1 MFHPRRFLLTRA
13 LVPNISALS
22 ANWALNG
29 TPTKSDV
36 IQAKFADFAGFA
48 RSHTSKIQA
57 GPLEFEESQGR
68 KKTNGKLIVRREG
81 SLQQRQNWPEY
92 SEWLD
97 DMGSRFSQLAKS
109 RIFREIRDL

>member
-1 MFHPRRFLLTRA
+1 MFRPRRFLLTRA

-57 GPLEFEESQGR
+57 GPLIKSQSPNPLNTRFFNSLVGS
-68 KKTNGKLIVRREG
+68 NCVRVCHAVSG
-81 SLQQRQNWPEY
+81 
-92 SEWLD
+92 
-97 DMGSRFSQLAKS
+97 
-109 RIFREIRDL
+109 